1 MSDVAIRGWN
11 VNDCLRTSVVSTDPF
26 IYVRRHNFKTPL
38 LPASKHSQ
46 LKGGTSSRDAP
57 AMLIIT
63 GSEHNLE
70 ISYRVVFGY
79 QYYTGVN
86 TNLRLGKRQGGVGD
100 SRAADPEQAGKG
112 RFRAI

>member
-1 MSDVAIRGWN
+1 MSTTVSELQSCQPI
-11 VNDCLRTSVVSTDPF
+11 LLYTSVD
-26 IYVRRHNFKTPL
+26 INFKTPL

-70 ISYRVVFGY
+70 ISYRVVFG
-79 QYYTGVN
+79 N
-86 TNLRLGKRQGGVGD
+86 
-100 SRAADPEQAGKG
+100 
-112 RFRAI
+112 